1 MLGTRY
7 AIILLVLACS
17 CDPEPPDGWTLANEF
32 CERHASEFIE
42 NQELLKYSYNPRS
55 QFFYNINRINDI
67 DSSFRCIIRDS
78 TELLVINFDGFDIFR
93 NEFGIELD
101 SSLSFKRGEFTNEGN
116 SFILTVNDSV
126 RINVLAFKTNPIKY
140 FTELKSNVE
149 DFGIVT
155 FGKLRI
161 GGIIEVYLTG
171 TDYLLYFPSDLNVGQ
186 AHFEEYWENK
196 KSKGRMIDSNW
207 YYYEAERPLD
217 FG

>member
-7 AIILLVLACS
+7 AVILLMVTCS
-17 CDPEPPDGWTLANEF
+17 CDPESPDGWILANEF
-32 CERHASEFIE
+32 YERHASEFIE

-55 QFFYNINRINDI
+55 QFFYNVNHVNDI

-78 TELLVINFDGFDIFR
+78 TELLLINFDGFDIFKH
-93 NEFGIELD
+93 EFGIELD
-101 SSLSFKRGEFTNEGN
+101 SSFSFKRGEFTNEGN
-116 SFILTVNDSV
+116 FFKFSINDSV
-126 RINVLAFKTNPIKY
+126 RANVLALKTNPIKY
-140 FTELKSNVE
+140 FTKLKRKVE

-155 FGKLRI
+155 YGELRI

-171 TDYLLYFPSDLNVGQ
+171 TDYLLYFPSNMNIDQ
-186 AHFEEYWENK
+186 EHCDQYWENK
-196 KSKGRMIDSNW
+196 KSKGRMIDLNW

>member
-7 AIILLVLACS
+7 AVILLVVTCS
-17 CDPEPPDGWTLANEF
+17 CDPEPPDGWILANEF
-32 CERHASEFIE
+32 YKRHASEFIE

-55 QFFYNINRINDI
+55 HFFYNINRINDI

-78 TELLVINFDGFDIFR
+78 TELLVINFGGFDIFKA
-93 NEFGIELD
+93 EFGIELD
-101 SSLSFKRGEFTNEGN
+101 SSFSFKGGEFTNEGN

-126 RINVLAFKTNPIKY
+126 RINILAFKTNPIKY
-140 FTELKSNVE
+140 FTELKRNVE
-149 DFGIVT
+149 NFGIVT
-155 FGKLRI
+155 YGELRI

-171 TDYLLYFPSDLNVGQ
+171 TDYLLYFPSNMNIDQ
-186 AHFEEYWENK
+186 EHFDEYWKNK
-196 KSKGRMIDSNW
+196 KSKGRMINLNW

>member
-1 MLGTRY
+1 MIRIRY
-7 AIILLVLACS
+7 AVILLLAICS
-17 CDPEPPDGWTLANEF
+17 CTREAPDGWGLANEF
-32 CERHASEFIE
+32 YERHASEFIE

-55 QFFYNINRINDI
+55 QFFYNINRINGI

-78 TELLVINFDGFDIFR
+78 TKLLVIDFDGFDIFR

-101 SSLSFKRGEFTNEGN
+101 SSFAFKRGEFANEGN

-140 FTELKSNVE
+140 FTELKRNVE

-171 TDYLLYFPSDLNVGQ
+171 TDYLLYFPSDLNIDQ
-186 AHFEEYWENK
+186 ENFDEYWKNK

>member
-7 AIILLVLACS
+7 AVILLMVTCS
-17 CDPEPPDGWTLANEF
+17 CDPESPDGWILANEF
-32 CERHASEFIE
+32 YERHASEFIE

-55 QFFYNINRINDI
+55 QFFYNVNHVNDI

-78 TELLVINFDGFDIFR
+78 TELLLINFDGFDIFKH
-93 NEFGIELD
+93 EFGIELD
-101 SSLSFKRGEFTNEGN
+101 SSFSFKRGEFTNEGN
-116 SFILTVNDSV
+116 FFKFSINDSV
-126 RINVLAFKTNPIKY
+126 RANVLALKTNPIKY
-140 FTELKSNVE
+140 FTKLKRKVE

-155 FGKLRI
+155 YGELRI

-171 TDYLLYFPSDLNVGQ
+171 TDYLLYFPSDMNIDQ
-186 AHFEEYWENK
+186 EHCDQYWENK
-196 KSKGRMIDSNW
+196 KSKGRMIDLNW